1 MVLHEFVNNNR
12 WWISRKYISFFFLAK
27 KNIYTSYDDPNVT
40 ERLEA
45 LTNLLNFFDKKN
57 TNPFFL
63 I

>member
-1 MVLHEFVNNNR
+1 
-12 WWISRKYISFFFLAK
+12 LAK